1 MSTNIDSAYTQT
13 YEAFSQCIIEFMKYF
28 KRVLND
34 IGRIVLKKEIKF
46 SLNDFIAKISDPF
59 FPILDI
65 LDRFLVQIQNDS
77 DKESHEKSI
86 NLLALI
92 HKYLI
97 DSYSL
102 HRSTSIVAKFLMW
115 VFVQTI
121 RPFLTII
128 DSFIEEGINLDLKNE
143 LGFKSKLCLVLSSK

>member
-46 SLNDFIAKISDPF
+46 SLNDLISKISDPF
-59 FPILDI
+59 FQILDL
-65 LDRFLVQIQNDS
+65 LDRFLVQIEKDS
-77 DKESHEKSI
+77 EKESHEKSA

-97 DSYSL
+97 DSYSI
-102 HRSTSIVAKFLMW
+102 HRNTSIAAKFLMW
-115 VFVQTI
+115 VFAQTI
-121 RPFLTII
+121 RPLLTIV
-128 DSFIEEGINLDLKNE
+128 DSFIEEGINLDLKHE
-143 LGFKSKLCLVLSSK
+143 LGFKSKLNCLVFS